1 MCRFRAVGGG
11 IFIPILENAVGIF
24 SGMFRG
30 KSDKERDGL
39 IERASRT
46 QVGLLPNSIPRLQ
59 GYDVQVHS
67 QSAKALSGDYYDFLL
82 DEESDRM
89 ESVIMDVSGK
99 DFPASIT
106 VSQLAGAL
114 YILFQ
119 DFTTPLDEKLAQL
132 NAMMFERTRRETFV
146 TAMLMR
152 LDYNRH
158 TLSFANAGHNPLI
171 IAGGGSKIY
180 EKKGVIAPAIGFVD
194 DKKFRT
200 MVKTTEIEM
209 QPEMLVFSYTDG
221 LNEAMDPKRN
231 EYTTERL
238 ISMVDK
244 YKDKD
249 LALMVRSI
257 QQDLLH
263 HQDGID
269 PSDDQTVIAIKRL
282 I

>member
-1 MCRFRAVGGG
+1 M
-11 IFIPILENAVGIF
+11 GIF

-119 DFTTPLDEKLAQL
+119 DYTTPLDEKLAQL

-171 IAGGGSKIY
+171 IAGGGSEIY
-180 EKKGVIAPAIGFVD
+180 EKKGVVAPAIGFVD

-221 LNEAMDPKRN
+221 LNEAMDPRRN

-257 QQDLLH
+257 QQDLLR
-263 HQDGID
+263 HQDGIE